1 MSEFTTT
8 LYDEHV
14 EWIREEVA
22 EQGVPLGCVNCPAIW
37 YRIAGIV
44 DYKLDI
50 TSLEERVQTDQE
62 LTREETAMLNVKI
75 GARKRDITLGLRGLR
90 QYYRNCPGG
99 GTTQSLCQSPIHNL
113 QPKSAGDTQ
122 Q

>member
-1 MSEFTTT
+1 MPQFDHT
-8 LYDEHV
+8 LYDAHAEL
-14 EWIREEVA
+14 IREEIA
-22 EQGVPLGCVNCPAIW
+22 EQQIPLGCVNCPAIW

-44 DYKLDI
+44 DYRQDI
-50 TSLEERVQTDQE
+50 AAFEERVQTDQE

-99 GTTQSLCQSPIHNL
+99 GTSQTLCQSPIRNP
-113 QPKSAGDTQ
+113 QPKAAGDADQ
-122 Q
+122 